1 MGRLEQVIADFLEIR
16 GSELVL
22 CFVGVGIRDHVA
34 LAEQRNEER
43 LALPRPEGRGNAYGP
58 AVRRLDLN
66 ILKGRSPHPK
76 SGPLSVQ

>member
-1 MGRLEQVIADFLEIR
+1 MSERERGLEAILKRRPYYLFRRMGRLEQVIVDFLEVR

-43 LALPRPEGRGNAYGP
+43 LALPRPEGR
-58 AVRRLDLN
+58 
-66 ILKGRSPHPK
+66 KG
-76 SGPLSVQ
+76 

>member
-43 LALPRPEGRGNAYGP
+43 LALPRPEGGGNGAT
-58 AVRRLDLN
+58 RLLDLN
-66 ILKGRSPHPK
+66 ILKVRSPHPK

>member
-1 MGRLEQVIADFLEIR
+1 MGGLEQVIADFLEIR

-43 LALPRPEGRGNAYGP
+43 LALPRPEGR
-58 AVRRLDLN
+58 
-66 ILKGRSPHPK
+66 KG
-76 SGPLSVQ
+76 